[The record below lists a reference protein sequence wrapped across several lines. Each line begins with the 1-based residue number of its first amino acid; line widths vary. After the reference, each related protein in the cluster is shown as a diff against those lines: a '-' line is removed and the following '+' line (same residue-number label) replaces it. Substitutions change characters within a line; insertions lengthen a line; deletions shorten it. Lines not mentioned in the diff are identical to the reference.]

1 MTAKT
6 TQKSWATSFFTIWTA
21 QAFSLLGSQLV
32 QFALVWWLTIET
44 QSEIVLATAAMLA
57 SLPQVFI
64 GPFAGA
70 LVDRWDRRRVMI
82 VADGGIAAA
91 TALLLVLHR
100 AGAMEP
106 WHIYALMFVRA
117 VGGCFHWPA
126 MQASTS
132 LMVPKAQLSRVA
144 GMNQTLQGAMS
155 IASPAL
161 GALLV
166 SLLPLH
172 GVLAIDVGTAL
183 LAILP
188 LFFIAIPQPE
198 KGETAEGQ
206 SSPTVLQDLLSGFRY
221 VWSWPGLFIVL
232 MMAMLLNFLSAPS
245 FSLMPLLVTKY
256 FGGEA
261 LEIGALQ
268 SMLGV
273 GLLVGGLTLSAWGGF
288 RRKIITS
295 MGGIIGGGVGMLIV
309 GLAPASLFWMALAG
323 IFVIGF
329 MNPLINGPLMAL
341 VQARVDPK
349 MQGRVFTLILS
360 LATLMS
366 PVGLAAG
373 GQLAARFGV
382 NLWFVLAGVAMGG
395 CGLLGFALPAVM
407 NIEEDVHTIATGN
420 EKQPALDIV

>member
-1 MTAKT
+1 MTAKST
-6 TQKSWATSFFTIWTA
+6 RRSWAAPFFTIWTG
-21 QAFSLLGSQLV
+21 QAFSLLGSNLV
-32 QFALVWWLTIET
+32 QFALIWWLTAET
-44 QSEIVLATAAMLA
+44 QSEVVLATAAMLA

-70 LVDRWDRRRVMI
+70 LVDRWDRRRVLI
-82 VADGGIAAA
+82 IADSTIALA
-91 TALLLVLHR
+91 TLVLLFLNR
-100 AGAMEP
+100 AGVMQL
-106 WHIYALMFVRA
+106 WHIYLLMFVRA

-132 LMVPKAQLSRVA
+132 LMVPETQLARVA
-144 GMNQTLQGAMS
+144 GMNQTLNGAMS
-155 IASPAL
+155 IAAPAL

-183 LAILP
+183 FAIVP
-188 LFFIAIPQPE
+188 LFFIPIPQPE
-198 KGETAEGQ
+198 KRESVGVRA
-206 SSPTVLQDLLSGFRY
+206 PTVLQDLVSGFRY
-221 VWSWPGLFIVL
+221 VWGWPGLFIVL

-268 SMLGV
+268 STLGV

-288 RRKIITS
+288 RRKVVTS
-295 MGGIIGGGVGMLIV
+295 MAGIIGGGVGMLIV
-309 GLAPASLFWMALAG
+309 GMAPASFFWMAIVG
-323 IFVIGF
+323 IFVTGF

-341 VQARVDPK
+341 VQARVDPQ

-360 LATLMS
+360 LATLMT

-373 GQLAARFGV
+373 GQLAARYGV
-382 NLWFVLAGVAMGG
+382 SLWFVLAGVAMVG

-407 NIEEDVHTIATGN
+407 NMEDKPRPVSAAP
-420 EKQPALDIV
+420 EQQPALDLA